1 MSDPSIFAVLTGD
14 MIGSSKL
21 ADSALGKAQRV
32 IRDASHEFDL
42 SVAHGL
48 IGRPEFFRGDAW
60 QLLLAD
66 PGVALRLAL
75 LLRAQLRWKAPFD
88 TRLAIGIGTVRSIN
102 RRKVSLSAGEAF
114 ELSGHALDKMTSY
127 FELTAA
133 VPARAP
139 LAAQWVPGVLHLC
152 SELLRGWTP
161 RQAEIVCYALL
172 QAEAT
177 HEQIGAML
185 DKPVRKQTVTSA
197 LRGAHFRA
205 LADALERFEG
215 TDWNAMLEAHT

>member
-1 MSDPSIFAVLTGD
+1 MADQSVFAVLTGD

-21 ADSALGKAQRV
+21 ADSALAKAQRV
-32 IRDASHEFDL
+32 VRDASDEFDR
-42 SVAHGL
+42 SFSHCL

-66 PGVALRLAL
+66 PGAALRLAL
-75 LLRAQLRWKAPFD
+75 LLRAQLRWKAPVD
-88 TRLAIGIGTVRSIN
+88 TRLAIGIGTVRGIN

-133 VPARAP
+133 ISTRAP
-139 LAAQWVPGVLHLC
+139 VAAQWVPTVLHLC

-161 RQAEIVCYALL
+161 RQAEIVSYALL
-172 QAEAT
+172 EAQAT
-177 HEQIGAML
+177 HEQIGSML

-197 LRGAHFRA
+197 LRGAHFKA
-205 LADALERFEG
+205 LLDALERFEA
-215 TDWNAMLEAHT
+215 TDWSAMLGVEA